1 MRECWRPKRY
11 RPPMEKIENF
21 IMQLYNDHVNIKKQ
35 ELSFEERWNALQPR
49 ITEISSYTGTESSSL
64 KFENDFSTRS
74 DLQNYSSDNELL
86 SSFEMSFDILPKSGF
101 NGQLSPSLNVLNG
114 SIDELTE
121 NDVYLNSISLSCG
134 KYADAVDAD
143 TLSNISDK
151 DNFQMEEDKENVNV
165 NNFTTEQV
173 TAAIKDLDLVLVSQ
187 PDSNKNS
194 TLQETK
200 HMLHDSDINLKDK
213 EFLVNGIFKETQYLN
228 KSSDLS
234 NISENSLS
242 KSSNFSERIDQEVK
256 STDLSANSDLNGN
269 CSFYDNVSWEHS
281 DANSAEFACE
291 SDLFYNR
298 KIMYNNYQDEN
309 VNVVMEDVS
318 KFYTIEDKNKN
329 FESEQTNPISVIDCN
344 KLPSVPD
351 IVIHQSSSVKVTE
364 NLEDYPESENNFY
377 ITDNQSQQKSFRF
390 VFKDDKKQNG
400 TEIDSQYFNEEL
412 AHDLSESLKT
422 NGESKP
428 LTSTPVRSSSDS
440 KSCPDSD
447 FNRDSISNDV
457 FCDSNVEITN
467 NNDNEILE
475 SKSNSEELVKTIF
488 SSSDNLNK
496 ESSHSVEVEPRE
508 DAPNSSIF
516 DHFTT
521 AQSFLLS
528 NNSDSTE
535 TKVSQGA
542 NSNDVSSLSHLQ
554 NEITLNFTENEVVV
568 NHYISEDIEPEK
580 SNTSNTPYVS
590 ADSSMSKEDYPQ
602 VSSDVISPPNG
613 YVSSPR
619 ETNQSNHNNDI
630 ENEYFEHGK
639 AAETVSPPQ
648 AFQDDGLAALND
660 SYSESKASF
669 DPELST
675 SAECGSSENLDHY
688 LEDDNVSHENV
699 SSAKLLETS
708 FPDEVSKSFV
718 YEICADFSGNMR
730 PRKHSS
736 DFNCSDSDLKKTKSF
751 YSDYQS
757 DGHGNY
763 NLYENLNAPIPS
775 YDQMIVEDLNTGEQ
789 TVINESY
796 SVCDDYENS
805 GESDEILKINTETD
819 EAIIVDSSE
828 ALIGFVPSRSI
839 ELLQEFE
846 VIPPLN
852 QSYALED
859 EKESSDSM
867 NIDAFSASPSPGKII
882 IYQIKYKMMVCN

>member
-21 IMQLYNDHVNIKKQ
+21 IMQLYNDLVSIKKQ
-35 ELSFEERWNALQPR
+35 ELSFEERWNAIQPR

-165 NNFTTEQV
+165 NNVTTEQV
-173 TAAIKDLDLVLVSQ
+173 TAAVKDLDLVLVNQ

-200 HMLHDSDINLKDK
+200 LTLHDSDINIKDK
-213 EFLVNGIFKETQYLN
+213 EFLINGIFKETQYLN

-234 NISENSLS
+234 NISENSFS
-242 KSSNFSERIDQEVK
+242 KSSNFSEHVDQEIK

-281 DANSAEFACE
+281 DANSAEEFVCE
-291 SDLFYNR
+291 SDRFYNR

-318 KFYTIEDKNKN
+318 KFYAIEDRNKN
-329 FESEQTNPISVIDCN
+329 FESEHTNPISDIDCG

-351 IVIHQSSSVKVTE
+351 IVIHESSSVKATE
-364 NLEDYPESENNFY
+364 NLEDYAESENNFY
-377 ITDNQSQQKSFRF
+377 IKHNQNQQKSFRF
-390 VFKDDKKQNG
+390 VFKDDKKQNE
-400 TEIDSQYFNEEL
+400 TEIDNQDFNEEL

-440 KSCPDSD
+440 KSCSDSD
-447 FNRDSISNDV
+447 FNRDNISNDV

-467 NNDNEILE
+467 NIDIEIP
-475 SKSNSEELVKTIF
+475 KSEEPVKTIF

-496 ESSHSVEVEPRE
+496 ESSHFIEVESQE
-508 DAPNSSIF
+508 DTPNSTIF

-521 AQSFLLS
+521 AQSFLFS
-528 NNSDSTE
+528 NDSDSTK
-535 TKVSQGA
+535 TKVFQSA
-542 NSNDVSSLSHLQ
+542 NLNDVSSLNHLQ
-554 NEITLNFTENEVVV
+554 NEITLNFTDNEVVV
-568 NHYISEDIEPEK
+568 NHFTSEDIEPEK

-590 ADSSMSKEDYPQ
+590 ADSSMSKEDHPQ

-619 ETNQSNHNNDI
+619 ETSQSDHNNDI
-630 ENEYFEHGK
+630 ENEYFEHSK
-639 AAETVSPPQ
+639 ASETVSPPQ

-730 PRKHSS
+730 PRKHNS
-736 DFNCSDSDLKKTKSF
+736 DFNFSDSDHKKPKSF

-852 QSYALED
+852 QSYALEE

-867 NIDAFSASPSPGKII
+867 NIDACSASPSPGKII
-882 IYQIKYKMMVCN
+882 IIY